1 MVLPAAAVLLLS
13 GLLLGVLALPASSA
27 SSHTEDRDAA
37 RAVRALSS
45 DDVAVAAAAVPETFE
60 RTMGYEPVAR
70 SGLLV
75 RPDGSCS
82 SPVPLPSRFIPF
94 CARHDLGYDLLRYAA
109 ARGRP
114 LGPWARVRI
123 DADLADGLRSA
134 CADAAAGCLL
144 AAETATV
151 AVRANS
157 VRQGD
162 GVPAQET
169 VASVGALALGGG
181 GLLAAL
187 VLPAPALAAATR
199 SPRFARALREA
210 ALRLPAPALLLVPA
224 AAVTAALV
232 PAVLARPAWLQG
244 LWTGLLVA
252 GVLPLARG
260 LARRSRRQAGPR
272 VRTAALLVSLA
283 VPATLAVAQSATG
296 HPVLDPARS
305 PGPAGGW
312 LLVVLVALV
321 VAGVLTLLQQ
331 LAVRTWRRI
340 AAPAMGR
347 PRLYAGALVA
357 LLVLPLTG
365 DLVGAGARA
374 ALTSDLAAGA
384 FETVGMDTA
393 EENVLSR
400 PSPFGAVRE
409 YVGIHEAARPV
420 DRSELAV
427 ERLEASGGFER
438 GNLVVAFPTGSGW
451 VDPVGVRAVERRFD
465 GDVATV
471 AVQSTYLPSWAA
483 LMVARGDN
491 EAGARAL
498 VNAVADRLA
507 DIPAGERPRLYLL
520 GQSLGVLAATAIPTD
535 SAAARMVCGAT
546 WAGPPGGETPD
557 LPGSVVLVNDDDPVV
572 SWDRSLLWHRTPSYP
587 APVWLPGLSYLATSV
602 DAIGALGTP
611 TGHGHVY
618 GPEQGRLLPECPAQP
633 RFRDARERSS
643 RPRTAA
649 RSSTWRPRHEFA
661 GSLLGRQFDKAPRP
675 LTR

>member
-134 CADAAAGCLL
+134 CAD
-144 AAETATV
+144 
-151 AVRANS
+151 
-157 VRQGD
+157 
-162 GVPAQET
+162 
-169 VASVGALALGGG
+169 
-181 GLLAAL
+181 
-187 VLPAPALAAATR
+187 AAATR

-643 RPRTAA
+643 RARTAA

>member
-1 MVLPAAAVLLLS
+1 
-13 GLLLGVLALPASSA
+13 
-27 SSHTEDRDAA
+27 
-37 RAVRALSS
+37 
-45 DDVAVAAAAVPETFE
+45 
-60 RTMGYEPVAR
+60 
-70 SGLLV
+70 
-75 RPDGSCS
+75 
-82 SPVPLPSRFIPF
+82 
-94 CARHDLGYDLLRYAA
+94 
-109 ARGRP
+109 
-114 LGPWARVRI
+114 
-123 DADLADGLRSA
+123 
-134 CADAAAGCLL
+134 
-144 AAETATV
+144 
-151 AVRANS
+151 
-157 VRQGD
+157 
-162 GVPAQET
+162 
-169 VASVGALALGGG
+169 
-181 GLLAAL
+181 
-187 VLPAPALAAATR
+187 
-199 SPRFARALREA
+199 
-210 ALRLPAPALLLVPA
+210 
-224 AAVTAALV
+224 
-232 PAVLARPAWLQG
+232 
-244 LWTGLLVA
+244 
-252 GVLPLARG
+252 
-260 LARRSRRQAGPR
+260 
-272 VRTAALLVSLA
+272 
-283 VPATLAVAQSATG
+283 
-296 HPVLDPARS
+296 
-305 PGPAGGW
+305 
-312 LLVVLVALV
+312 
-321 VAGVLTLLQQ
+321 
-331 LAVRTWRRI
+331 
-340 AAPAMGR
+340 
-347 PRLYAGALVA
+347 
-357 LLVLPLTG
+357 
-365 DLVGAGARA
+365 
-374 ALTSDLAAGA
+374 
-384 FETVGMDTA
+384 MDTA

-633 RFRDARERSS
+633 PVSRRSGAVLAGS
-643 RPRTAA
+643 DR
-649 RSSTWRPRHEFA
+649 
-661 GSLLGRQFDKAPRP
+661 GSLLNLAAPTRVRW
-675 LTR
+675 LTLGPPI